1 MTDVQN
7 SDLFLVG
14 SMAVPSDSVD
24 EALQIGAK
32 ALGDRLFALPDG
44 EVGLRSWWIAGLGQ
58 LTFSR
63 HPDLDEGPES
73 SGSPQPLGT
82 FGVYSVKKG
91 VTRVDLEGYLPY
103 AQAAIDSYAIF
114 RKLKDSKEL
123 PEDVRFQV
131 ALPTPFAAIMP
142 FFQDTSDWPEMNA
155 AWMRAVH
162 ADIARILEVIP
173 AHELMIQWD
182 YCTEVCD
189 IVGTVSGR
197 RELEAFLSWIPDD
210 TAAGKCATHTAPEY
224 LRPLA
229 EGIPDQVKFGY
240 HICLGT
246 FPQFPITPIDDLSW
260 IVRMANALV
269 KNTRARWTSFIFR
282 LRSTLT
288 GISLHRSRISTSATL
303 ECSSGLDTA
312 MVPRPSPPGVDW
324 RANFCLISVSR
335 ITVDTD
341 ATIVLGSA
349 NYWAIYAVPPICSGR
364 RRHERCRTSLH

>member
-269 KNTRARWTSFIFR
+269 KNTPRAVDFVHLPVTLDVDRDFFAPLKDLDVGDARVFLGIGHRDGTEAIAARGRLAREFLPDFGISHYCGYGRDDRARISELLGD
-282 LRSTLT
+282 LRGAADL
-288 GISLHRSRISTSATL
+288 L
-303 ECSSGLDTA
+303 
-312 MVPRPSPPGVDW
+312 
-324 RANFCLISVSR
+324 RAAQ
-335 ITVDTD
+335 T
-341 ATIVLGSA
+341 
-349 NYWAIYAVPPICSGR
+349 
-364 RRHERCRTSLH
+364 